1 MRRVT
6 RPSPD
11 LADSLRD
18 FYENPERATP
28 RPASR
33 DERRAGFHRSMPG
46 YSESSLVEAPRTAAA
61 LGLDRL
67 LVKVEAERLGLPS
80 FKILGASW
88 AVCRALSARAGRDEP
103 AATLDELRALAST
116 LGPLT
121 LVAATDGNHGRAVA
135 RMAKLLSLEA
145 HILVPAGT
153 AQARIAAIE
162 GEVARVDVVD
172 GSYDDAVARSAA
184 LADDRHLVI
193 SDTSWPGYEE
203 VPRWVIDGYG
213 TIFDELGRQTESM
226 PDLCVVQLG
235 VGALAAATVSNLAA
249 DNRVILGVEPADAA
263 CVLAAL
269 RDGEG
274 ATVPGPH
281 RSLMAGL
288 NCGVASPIALPDLR
302 AGLDSVAAIDDSAT
316 IAAVRL
322 LFKDGIEAGE
332 TGAAGVAGL
341 VALHERLGLGD
352 HTAALTICTEGPT
365 DPDSFARITAG

>member
-1 MRRVT
+1 MPRV
-6 RPSPD
+6 
-11 LADSLRD
+11 DSLRD
-18 FYENPERATP
+18 LYENPARTTTRA
-28 RPASR
+28 ASR

-46 YSESSLVEAPRTAAA
+46 YAESPLVDAPHTAAA

-67 LVKVEAERLGLPS
+67 LVKLEAERLGLPS

-103 AATLDELRALAST
+103 AATLAELRDIAAS
-116 LGPLT
+116 LGPIT

-135 RMAKLLSLEA
+135 RMAKLLSLGA

-162 GEVARVDVVD
+162 GEGAAVDVID
-172 GSYDDAVARSAA
+172 GSYDDAVAASAA
-184 LADDRHLVI
+184 LADDQHLVI

-213 TIFDELGRQTESM
+213 TIFEELEQQTESV
-226 PDLCVVQLG
+226 PELCIVQIG
-235 VGALAAATVSNLAA
+235 VGALASATVRALAG
-249 DNRVILGVEPADAA
+249 DGRVIVGVEPSDAA

-288 NCGVASPIALPDLR
+288 NCGLASPIALPDLR
-302 AGLDSVAAIDDSAT
+302 AGLDAVAAIDDSAT

-322 LFKDGIEAGE
+322 LLEDGIEAGE

-341 VALHERLGLGD
+341 VALHESRGLGE
-352 HTAALTICTEGPT
+352 HSAALTICTEGPT